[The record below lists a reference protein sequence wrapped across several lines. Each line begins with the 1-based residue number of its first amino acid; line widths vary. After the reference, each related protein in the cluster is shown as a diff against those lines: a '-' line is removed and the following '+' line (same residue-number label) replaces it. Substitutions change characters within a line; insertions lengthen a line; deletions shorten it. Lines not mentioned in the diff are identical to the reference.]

1 MQNIYN
7 FANFVFLIGKNA
19 ESASSVVVVPEFES
33 HTRRQARATAHS
45 NQLKAHEEW
54 KKGSSREGTM
64 PIPVGNVVTV
74 HVDKVDRGYTDPK
87 RYVYLILTFITY
99 LCITIGVS

>member
-1 MQNIYN
+1 MEILQNLYN
-7 FANFVFLIGKNA
+7 FTNFVFLIGKNA
-19 ESASSVVVVPEFES
+19 ESASSVVVPDFES
-33 HTRRQARATAHS
+33 PTRGKARATAHA

-74 HVDKVDRGYTDPK
+74 HVDKVDRGHTDPK
-87 RYVYLILTFITY
+87 RYVYLIFTL
-99 LCITIGVS
+99 LLHV